1 MYDAKIF
8 IELSSDHHVLREWEH
23 FMKKNRVKQALREG
37 KTVIGTMITEFRTPE
52 IARMMAAAGFD
63 FIFIDTEHSPFTL
76 ETVVDI
82 VRACRA
88 VDLVCLVRVPDAEY
102 HLIARALDAGAD
114 GLMIPRVETREVV
127 EQIIQAA
134 KYPPWG
140 VRGYGLRAITTN
152 YEKAEV
158 GDWIEWLNENT
169 MIVIQIER
177 KRAIENVDQ
186 LVSVR
191 GVDAAFIGP
200 HDLSI
205 SLGVPGQFDHPRMVE
220 AIQRVVDTC
229 KRHNI
234 ASGIH
239 VRDLQKLLYWKER
252 GVRMLTYSTDVN
264 MIMSAA
270 TEAVEE
276 LRKHK

>member
-1 MYDAKIF
+1 
-8 IELSSDHHVLREWEH
+8 
-23 FMKKNRVKQALREG
+23 MKKNRVKQALKEG

-63 FIFIDTEHSPFTL
+63 FILIDTEHSSFTL

-88 VDLVCLVRVPDAEY
+88 ADLVCLVRVPDAEY
-102 HLIARALDAGAD
+102 HLIARTLDAGAD
-114 GLMIPRVETREVV
+114 GLTIPRVETRQVV

-140 VRGYGLRAITTN
+140 VRGYGLRTIITN
-152 YEKAEV
+152 YEKAGVE
-158 GDWIEWLNENT
+158 DWIEWLNENT

-177 KRAIENVDQ
+177 KRAIENIDQ

-191 GVDAAFIGP
+191 GVDAALIGP
-200 HDLSI
+200 NDLSI
-205 SLGVPGQFDHPRMVE
+205 SLGVPGQLDHPKMVE
-220 AIQRVVDTC
+220 AIQRLVDAC
-229 KRHNI
+229 NRHNI

-239 VRDLQKLLYWKER
+239 IGDMQKLLYWKER
-252 GVRMLTYSTDVN
+252 GMRMLTYSTDAS

-270 TEAVEE
+270 TEAVKE
-276 LRKHK
+276 LRKHI

>member
-1 MYDAKIF
+1 
-8 IELSSDHHVLREWEH
+8 
-23 FMKKNRVKQALREG
+23 MKKNRVKQALKEG

-76 ETVVDI
+76 ETVVDV
-82 VRACRA
+82 VRVCRS
-88 VDLVCLVRVPDAEY
+88 VELVCLVRVPDAEY
-102 HLIARALDAGAD
+102 HPIARTLDAGAD

-127 EQIIQAA
+127 EQIVQAS

-140 VRGYGLRAITTN
+140 VRGYGLRAIITN
-152 YEKAEV
+152 YENAGV
-158 GDWIEWLNENT
+158 RDWIEWLNENT

-177 KRAIENVDQ
+177 RRAIENIDQ
-186 LVSVR
+186 LISVK

-200 HDLSI
+200 NDLSI
-205 SLGVPGQFDHPRMVE
+205 SLGVPGQLDHPRMVE
-220 AIQRVVDTC
+220 AIQGVVDAC
-229 KRHNI
+229 KRHDI

-252 GVRMLTYSTDVN
+252 GMRLLTYSTDAS
-264 MIMSAA
+264 MSMSAA
-270 TEAVEE
+270 TEAVRE
-276 LRKHK
+276 LRKHI